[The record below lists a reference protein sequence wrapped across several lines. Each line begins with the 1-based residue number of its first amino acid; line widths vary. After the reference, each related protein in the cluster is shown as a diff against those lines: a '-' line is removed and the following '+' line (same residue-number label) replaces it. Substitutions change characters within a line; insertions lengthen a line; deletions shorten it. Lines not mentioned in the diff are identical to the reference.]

1 MAANGIINATRVTS
15 FPVTPNPAP
24 GTVYYG
30 VDNTDGFFKV
40 QDSTGLVTNYGSGA
54 SYSDADAVQAIQDA
68 IIAASIKVEPAMED
82 RVYLRDVAGNDFNAG
97 TVRGLQKTNVDKLF
111 TLQSD
116 FLGTVA
122 GEFTSFSSG
131 TGASQ
136 QNVNLFQDAI
146 NNAIGVTQMDTG
158 TTATG
163 RQGLGLVAATVL
175 TPTLAKY
182 TFEVRAALESI
193 STPTETFTARHGLG
207 DFYTVGGDGT
217 NGLFFSYTDLING
230 GRWLAISRSGGT
242 TIQSVD
248 TGVSPDLDMHVYR
261 VELDEDGQQSR
272 FYIDGALVATINA
285 PSLPALANRM
295 GAGTMI
301 QKTLGTSQRNMSLDW
316 MKIEADRTAVR

>member
-1 MAANGIINATRVTS
+1 MSLNGIINAVRVTS

-24 GTVYYG
+24 GTIYYG
-30 VDNTDGFFKV
+30 VDDTDGFFKV
-40 QDSTGLVTNYGSGA
+40 QNSSGVVTNYGSGA
-54 SYSDADAVQAIQDA
+54 SYTDADAVAAIQAA
-68 IIAASIKVEPAMED
+68 IVAETVKPEPAMED
-82 RVYLRDVAGNDFNAG
+82 RIYLQDVAGADFNVA

-116 FLGTVA
+116 FIGTVA
-122 GEFTSFSSG
+122 GEFTAFSSG

-136 QNVNLFQDAI
+136 QSVNLYQDAI

-158 TTATG
+158 TTSTG
-163 RQGLGLVAATVL
+163 RQGLGLITGTVL

-182 TFEVRAALESI
+182 TSEIRAAIEAI
-193 STPTETFTARHGLG
+193 STPTETFVVRHGLG

-217 NGLFFSYTDLING
+217 NGLFFSYTDLVNG
-230 GRWLAISRSGGT
+230 GRWLAISRAGGT

-261 VELDEDGQQSR
+261 VELDEDGQQAR
-272 FYIDGALVATINA
+272 FYIDNALVATVNA

-301 QKTLGTSQRNMSLDW
+301 QKTLGTSQRNLSLDW
-316 MKIEADRTAVR
+316 MKIESNRTAVR